1 MKFLWKMT
9 LILKIFIMN
18 QKNNNQF
25 QVNVSIQLTKITTK
39 IIFYNKTK

>member
-18 QKNNNQF
+18 QMNNNQF

-39 IIFYNKTK
+39 IISYNKTK